1 MEEFQDEIGKG
12 ADAPEDVISAAEE
25 QND

>member
-25 QND
+25 QNG